1 MEPGTLHDLI
11 KQRRSVRG
19 HKKDPKP
26 RKLVA
31 GVAETKMGMSSSTNI
46 QLGGFCMLT
55 GNTLDLIRKCNKEGM
70 IFSARTDRGIKM
82 KPAYKGAFRNRKA
95 SARRQ

>member
-19 HKKDPKP
+19 HKKDPEP

-31 GVAETKMGMSSSTNI
+31 GVAKAKMGVSSSTNI
-46 QLGGFCMLT
+46 QLGGFYMLT
-55 GNTLDLIRKCNKEGM
+55 GNTLDLIRECNTEEM
-70 IFSARTDRGIKM
+70 IFGAKTDRGIRM
-82 KPAYKGAFRNRKA
+82 KRVYKGAFPNRKA